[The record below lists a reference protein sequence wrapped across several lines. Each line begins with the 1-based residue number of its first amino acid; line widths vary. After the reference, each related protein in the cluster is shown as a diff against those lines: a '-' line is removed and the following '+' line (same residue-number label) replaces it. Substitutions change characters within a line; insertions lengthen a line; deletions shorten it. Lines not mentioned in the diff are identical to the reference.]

1 MLSTDRVQRRTM
13 PLPPSQVLFENHM
26 RQVDP
31 RFFERG
37 VSHRIRSA
45 ALSRVLG
52 TPGAILQ
59 TPQDRMLYS
68 VPYVNGNTARVY
80 SPDIPRSTYP
90 QWSLRLAGT
99 FSKTEVCAGT
109 LLTEGPLPLISG
121 MRVKVDGDVV
131 KEIDPMHLRVLSH
144 HIYRGLDTNLTNI
157 TLGTDAAEAFA
168 ARVLLDFKTLRSEN
182 PNATLFPADRYGQLD
197 VEVDWGAMA
206 ATSTPSLVSGGA
218 YTGMSFPTPPTLQIW
233 GTEILNPAQRAQNFW
248 LQKYM
253 QKIFSV
259 NAVAQSAGVFQLPVG
274 EVIRGI
280 LVSQYTN
287 SPRIP
292 ISTLVAS
299 TGNIQIR
306 ANGSYYKYQTTWGE
320 LIQRNQADYGIALP
334 TGYAFIDFMNP
345 DNGGLY
351 EAAFRADS
359 GVSILEAL
367 VDTVS
372 VASAFLQFT
381 MVTFKPARNYAG

>member
-13 PLPPSQVLFENHM
+13 PVPDVQRTFENHM

-37 VSHRIRSA
+37 ISPRIRNA

-52 TPGAILQ
+52 TPGAVLQ
-59 TPQDRMLYS
+59 TPQDRLLYT

-90 QWSLRLAGT
+90 QWSLRLGGT
-99 FSKTEVCAGT
+99 FSKTEVCAGS

-121 MRVKVDGDVV
+121 MRVKLDDDVI
-131 KEIDPMHLRVLSH
+131 KEIDPMHLRVISH

-157 TLGTDAAEAFA
+157 TLGTDVAEAFA
-168 ARVLLDFKTLRSEN
+168 ARLALDWKTLRSEN
-182 PNATLFPADRYGQLD
+182 PNATILPSDRYGQLA
-197 VEVDWGAMA
+197 VEVDWGASA

-233 GTEILNPAQRAQNFW
+233 GTEVLDPAVRMAPFW
-248 LQKYM
+248 LQKYT

-259 NAVAQSAGVFQLPVG
+259 NATAQTAGAFQLPVG
-274 EVIRGI
+274 EVVRGI

-287 SPRIP
+287 SPRVP
-292 ISTLVAS
+292 ISTLVAANN
-299 TGNIQIR
+299 NIQIR
-306 ANGSYYKYQTTWGE
+306 ANGSYYKYQTTWTE

-351 EAAFRADS
+351 AAAFRADS

-367 VDTVS
+367 VDTAS
-372 VASAFLQFT
+372 VANAFLQFT
-381 MVTFKPARNYAG
+381 MITFKPARNYAG